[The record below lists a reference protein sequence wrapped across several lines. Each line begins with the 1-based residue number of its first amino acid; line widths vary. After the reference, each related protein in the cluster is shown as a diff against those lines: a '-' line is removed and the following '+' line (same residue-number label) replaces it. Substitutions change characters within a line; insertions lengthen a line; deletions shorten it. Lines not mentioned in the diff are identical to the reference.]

1 MFPLSATRYILRRQL
16 ANALPKK
23 ERVYSAR
30 RKSLWSIGEKATNHV
45 AIGIWA
51 RFTMIPTSGKKRIK
65 LWKRIVGEEEE
76 DP

>member
-45 AIGIWA
+45 AIGI
-51 RFTMIPTSGKKRIK
+51 
-65 LWKRIVGEEEE
+65 
-76 DP
+76 